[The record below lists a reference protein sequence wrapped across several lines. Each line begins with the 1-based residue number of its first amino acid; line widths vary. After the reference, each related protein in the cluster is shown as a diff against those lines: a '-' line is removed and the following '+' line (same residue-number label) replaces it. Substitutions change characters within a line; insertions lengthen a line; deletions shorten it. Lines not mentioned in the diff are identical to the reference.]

1 MSNVASTGYKT
12 LLCLVAG
19 LLSSASFAAE
29 FTPDSKVTELTVYR
43 DGALVTRE
51 AKVTLP
57 AGDHRV
63 VLQEIPSVADPNSV
77 RVSGVGTG
85 GMTIGGVE
93 VTQDFR
99 PANLTPD
106 YKALEKELVDLMGQM
121 SSLDD
126 RQKSINSLR
135 EFLSSLKASAGAE
148 SSKDL
153 LTRGFA
159 VDSWQKAFQ
168 FLSDRLNEL
177 SSEERSLAPKR
188 KELTEK
194 IEIARQKLNQLASQG
209 GIQRWTATVLM
220 SAPRGG
226 EMTLKAMYLAHSA
239 SWIPLYDARL
249 DPASG
254 KVEMVWQ
261 AQVTQNTGE
270 DWKNVDVIL
279 STTRPAAG
287 IDLPKLTSI
296 SLVPIQVQYQ
306 KAKGAGKQEFISG
319 LPVQGTDYRDVLT
332 LVPGATDASTG
343 AGANVY
349 GGHQSEV
356 RAAESPA
363 APSPAPLGTEAGGVA
378 RRDVAVTFALPGKL
392 DIPSDAQPHKHR
404 VASRDLEGKT
414 EYRTI
419 PRLNPVVFLV
429 SKVTLSGDVPL
440 LPGRVQHFVG
450 PDLVGS
456 SWMIDHAA
464 GEEFPLSFGPDDRL
478 KAERKSIWRK
488 VEQKGRDDETDYK
501 FLTTLENHLGR
512 DASIELKDRIP
523 VSGDERITVTLDEK
537 DTAAGFTRDPNEP
550 GILTWNITVPKG
562 GKKEVFLHYRI
573 RAPRGL
579 PIAGME

>member
-1 MSNVASTGYKT
+1 MSDVASKGYKI
-12 LLCLVAG
+12 LLCLAAG

-29 FTPDSKVTELTVYR
+29 FHPDSKVTEVTVYR
-43 DGALVTRE
+43 DGTLVTRE

-57 AGDHRV
+57 VGNHRIL
-63 VLQEIPSVADPNSV
+63 LQEIPAVADPNSV

-93 VTQDFR
+93 MAQDFR
-99 PANLTPD
+99 PANLTPE
-106 YKALEKELVDLMGQM
+106 YKELEKELADLSGQM
-121 SSLDD
+121 ISLDD

-168 FLSDRLNEL
+168 FLSDRLNDL
-177 SSEERSLAPKR
+177 AAEERSLAPKR
-188 KELTEK
+188 KELAEK
-194 IEIARQKLNQLASQG
+194 VEIARQKLGQLASQG
-209 GIQRWTATVLM
+209 GIQRWTATVLI
-220 SAPRGG
+220 SAPHGG
-226 EMTLKAMYLAHSA
+226 EMALKAMYLAHSA

-254 KVEMVWQ
+254 KVEIIWQ
-261 AQVTQNTGE
+261 AQITQNTGE
-270 DWKNVDVIL
+270 DWKDVGVTL

-287 IDLPKLTSI
+287 IDLPKLS
-296 SLVPIQVQYQ
+296 S
-306 KAKGAGKQEFISG
+306 
-319 LPVQGTDYRDVLT
+319 LT
-332 LVPGATDASTG
+332 LVPASIPYAKKAKERAVVDGAFGGNLDVQSLDEINVISSGAEANYEAAQGGFVGIAPPPPPVPAEFAASAT
-343 AGANVY
+343 
-349 GGHQSEV
+349 
-356 RAAESPA
+356 
-363 APSPAPLGTEAGGVA
+363 A
-378 RRDVAVTFALPGKL
+378 RRDVAVTFELPGKL

-414 EYRTI
+414 EYHAI
-419 PRLNPVVFLV
+419 PRLNPAVFLV

-456 SWMIDHAA
+456 SWMADHAA
-464 GEEFPLSFGPDDRL
+464 GEEFALSFGPDDRL

-488 VEQKGRDDETDYK
+488 VEQKGKDDEIDYK

-512 DASIELKDRIP
+512 DAIIELKDRIP

-537 DTAAGFTRDPNEP
+537 DTTQGFTKDPNEP
-550 GILTWNITVPKG
+550 GILTWNIPVPAG
-562 GKKEVFLHYRI
+562 SKKELFLHYRI

>member
-1 MSNVASTGYKT
+1 MSGVVSNGHKT
-12 LLCLVAG
+12 LLCLVVG
-19 LLSSASFAAE
+19 LLSGTSFAAE
-29 FTPDSKVTELTVYR
+29 FHPDSKVTELTVYR

-51 AKVTLP
+51 AKVMLP
-57 AGDHRV
+57 AGDHRI
-63 VLQEIPSVADPNSV
+63 VLQEIPAVADPNSV

-85 GMTIGGVE
+85 GMMIGGVE

-99 PANLTPD
+99 PANLTPE
-106 YKALEKELVDLMGQM
+106 YKALEKELGDLTGQM

-135 EFLSSLKASAGAE
+135 EFLASLKATAGAE

-153 LTRGFA
+153 LSRGFA

-168 FLSDRLNEL
+168 FLSDRLNDL

-188 KELTEK
+188 KELAEK

-209 GIQRWTATVLM
+209 GIQRWTATVLI

-226 EMTLKAMYLAHSA
+226 EMTMKAMYLAHSA

-254 KVEMVWQ
+254 KVEMIWQ

-270 DWKNVDVIL
+270 DWKDVGVTL

-296 SLVPIQVQYQ
+296 SLVPFQVQYQ
-306 KAKGAGKQEFISG
+306 KARGMAAQEFISG
-319 LPVQGTDYRDVLT
+319 LPVLGKDYQDVLT
-332 LVPGATDASTG
+332 IAPGG
-343 AGANVY
+343 ARDTSV
-349 GGHQSEV
+349 
-356 RAAESPA
+356 AAMESPA
-363 APSPAPLGTEAGGVA
+363 APAPAPLGMEEGGAG
-378 RRDVAVTFALPGKL
+378 RRDVAVTFELPGKL
-392 DIPSDAQPHKHR
+392 NIPSDTQPHKHQ
-404 VASRDLEGKT
+404 VASRDLEGRT
-414 EYRTI
+414 EYHTI
-419 PRLNPVVFLV
+419 PRMNPAVFLV
-429 SKVTLSGDVPL
+429 SKVTLNGDIPL

-456 SWMIDHAA
+456 SWMADHAA
-464 GEEFPLSFGPDDRL
+464 GEEFPLSFGPDDRM

-488 VEQKGRDDETDYK
+488 VEQKGKDDETDYK

-512 DASIELKDRIP
+512 DASVELKDRIP

-537 DTAAGFTRDPNEP
+537 DTTPGFTRDPNEP
-550 GILTWNITVPKG
+550 GILTWNVTVSKSA
-562 GKKEVFLHYRI
+562 KREIVLHYRV
-573 RAPRGL
+573 RTPRGL

>member
-1 MSNVASTGYKT
+1 MSNFV
-12 LLCLVAG
+12 LRQFRIPLCLLVG
-19 LLSSASFAAE
+19 MLSGASLAAE
-29 FTPDSKVTELTVYR
+29 FSPDSKVTELTVYR

-57 AGDHRV
+57 AGDHRI
-63 VLQEIPSVADPNSV
+63 VLREIPAVADPNSV
-77 RVSGVGTG
+77 RVSGMGTG

-99 PANLTPD
+99 AANLTPD
-106 YKALEKELVDLMGQM
+106 YKALEKELADLMGQM
-121 SSLDD
+121 GSLDD
-126 RQKSINSLR
+126 RQKSINALR
-135 EFLSSLKASAGAE
+135 EFLSSLKASAGVE

-168 FLSDRLNEL
+168 FLSDRLNDL
-177 SSEERSLAPKR
+177 SAEEHSLVPKR
-188 KELTEK
+188 KELTER
-194 IEIARQKLNQLASQG
+194 IEIARQKLGQLSSQG
-209 GIQRWTATVLM
+209 GIQRWTATVLI

-226 EMTLKAMYLAHSA
+226 EMTLKAMYLANSA

-254 KVEMVWQ
+254 KVELIWQ
-261 AQVTQNTGE
+261 VQVTQNTGE
-270 DWKNVDVIL
+270 DWKAVGVTL

-296 SLVPIQVQYQ
+296 SLVPIQVQYPE
-306 KAKGAGKQEFISG
+306 AKGRSKQEFISG
-319 LPVQGTDYRDVLT
+319 MPVLGTDYQDILT
-332 LVPGATDASTG
+332 LTSGVTDANAG
-343 AGANVY
+343 AGANAR
-349 GGHQSEV
+349 GARESDI
-356 RAAESPA
+356 AAMESPA
-363 APSPAPLGTEAGGVA
+363 APPVAPLQRTEGGVA
-378 RRDVAVTFALPGKL
+378 RRDVAVTFELPGKL

-404 VASRDLEGKT
+404 VASRELAGKT

-419 PRLNPVVFLV
+419 PRLNSAVFLV
-429 SKVTLSGDVPL
+429 SEVPLSGDIPL

-456 SWMIDHAA
+456 SWMADHAA

-478 KAERKSIWRK
+478 KAERKSIGRK
-488 VEQKGRDDETDYK
+488 VEQKGKDDETDYR
-501 FLTTLENHLGR
+501 FLITLENHLGR

-537 DTAAGFTRDPNEP
+537 DTTAGFRRDPNEP
-550 GILTWNITVPKG
+550 GILTWALSAPQS
-562 GKKEVFLHYRI
+562 GKKEIVLHYRI

-579 PIAGME
+579 PVAGMD